1 MNYYSEET
9 EKVLSELKT
18 SKDGLTREEAT
29 ERQCRYGRN
38 EIAEKKKK
46 GVLQVFAE
54 QFADLLVIILI
65 ISVLISVFTSNL
77 ESAIVIICVITMNAV
92 LGTIQHFKAEKSLE
106 ALKSMSSPTAKVM
119 RDGNVCIID
128 AADITVGDIVI
139 IEQGDIVP
147 ADGRM
152 ISAASLQ
159 VNESS
164 LTGESNGIEKMT
176 QILTG
181 DSIPLGDRKN
191 MVYTGSLVT
200 AGRGMFAVTATG
212 MATELGKIAGLINT
226 AERKKT
232 PLQRSLD
239 KFSKQLS
246 LVIPIL
252 SLIVMILYI
261 VRGTPILD
269 SLMFAVALAV
279 AAIPE
284 ALSSIVTI
292 ALAIG
297 TRKMAEQNAVIKD
310 LKAVEGLGCVSVICS
325 DKTGTLTQNKM
336 TVRQV
341 YLNGREE
348 NADASACNA
357 GFDVLEKAMA
367 LCNDAAYS
375 DGNAIGDP
383 TETALSDL
391 IGVTAYEKIRSDY
404 PRVSEIPFDSE
415 RKLMSTCHMI
425 DGKRTMFTKGATD
438 NLLPRLVSVCDNG
451 TVRGI
456 TDKDKK
462 DIACANEHFSGQG
475 MRVLGFAYKV
485 TENSSANTEDNY
497 IFIGLVAM
505 TDPPRPESK
514 AAVADCIRAGI
525 KPVMIT
531 GDHKVTASAIAREI
545 GIMRDGDIS
554 LDGVQLDAMTDE
566 ELDGMIEKV
575 SVYARV
581 SPDNKI
587 RIVDRWQSKGKIV
600 AMTGD
605 GVNDAPALKKA
616 DVGVAMGI
624 TGTQV
629 SKDAASMILTDD
641 NFATIIKSVANGR
654 AIYANIKNAV
664 KFLLSGN
671 LAAIIA
677 VLCTAIPG
685 LPAPFTAVQLLFIN
699 LLTDSLPAIAIST
712 ERADRSLLSQ
722 KPRDS
727 KSSFLTKAMSVRI
740 VAGGVL
746 IALAVMSAYF
756 IGSAVSSGLACAMAF
771 TTLCIARLFHGFN
784 CRGDKSLFSL
794 GITANK
800 FSLLAFFAGIVLLCL
815 AVFVPGVSD
824 LFGTKIM
831 NVSNFGITLLLGFAP
846 TFLIQT
852 VRVIKEAFAKK
863 K

>member
-1 MNYYSEET
+1 MNYYDMNTQE
-9 EKVLSELKT
+9 VLSQLNT
-18 SKDGLTREEAT
+18 SMNGLTGGEAESRLSRYGKNEIT
-29 ERQCRYGRN
+29 ER
-38 EIAEKKKK
+38 KKK
-46 GVLQVFAE
+46 GVLRVFAE

-65 ISVLISVFTSNL
+65 ISALVSVFTDNI

-92 LGTIQHFKAEKSLE
+92 LGTVQHFKAEKSLE

-119 RDGNVCIID
+119 RDNNIHIVNASD
-128 AADITVGDIVI
+128 VTVGDIVLV
-139 IEQGDIVP
+139 EQGDIVC
-147 ADGRM
+147 ADGRLV
-152 ISAASLQ
+152 SCASLQ

-164 LTGESNGIEKMT
+164 LTGESNGIDKFTEM
-176 QILTG
+176 LTG
-181 DSIPLGDRKN
+181 EKIPLGDRKN

-200 AGRGMFAVTATG
+200 AGRGMFVVTAVG
-212 MATELGKIAGLINT
+212 MDTELGKIAGLINK

-232 PLQRSLD
+232 PLQHSLD

-246 LVIPIL
+246 VAIPVL
-252 SLIVMILYI
+252 CLIVMILYI
-261 VRGTPILD
+261 VRGTPVLD

-341 YLNGREE
+341 YLNGKEQ

-357 GFDVLEKAMA
+357 DFALLERAMA

-383 TETALSDL
+383 TETALSDY
-391 IGVTAYEKIRSDY
+391 IGVPVYEKIRSDY

-415 RKLMSTCHMI
+415 RKLMSTCHI
-425 DGKRTMFTKGATD
+425 VEGKRTMFTKGATD
-438 NLLPRLVSVCDNG
+438 NLLSRLVSVCDNG
-451 TVRGI
+451 TVRSI
-456 TDKDKK
+456 TDND
-462 DIACANEHFSGQG
+462 
-475 MRVLGFAYKV
+475 
-485 TENSSANTEDNY
+485 
-497 IFIGLVAM
+497 
-505 TDPPRPESK
+505 
-514 AAVADCIRAGI
+514 
-525 KPVMIT
+525 
-531 GDHKVTASAIAREI
+531 KVTASAIAREI

-554 LDGVQLDAMTDE
+554 LDGVQLDEMTDE
-566 ELDGMIEKV
+566 ELDSVIEKV

-587 RIVDRWQSKGKIV
+587 RIVERWQNKGKVV

-685 LPAPFTAVQLLFIN
+685 LPTPFTAVQLLFIN
-699 LLTDSLPAIAIST
+699 LLTDSLPAIAISM
-712 ERADRSLLSQ
+712 EKADKSLLSQ
-722 KPRDS
+722 KPRNTGE
-727 KSSFLTKAMSVRI
+727 SFLTKAMSLGI
-740 VAGGVL
+740 VTGGVL
-746 IALAVMSAYF
+746 IAAAVMTAYF
-756 IGSAVSSGLACAMAF
+756 IGSAVSAELGCAMAF
-771 TTLCIARLFHGFN
+771 STLCISRLFHGFN
-784 CRGDKSLFSL
+784 CRSDKSIFKVGLTS
-794 GITANK
+794 NR
-800 FSLLAFFAGIVLLCL
+800 FSLLAFLAGIIFLVL
-815 AVFVPGVSD
+815 AVFVPGVSG
-824 LFGTKIM
+824 LFSAQLM
-831 NVSNFGITLLLGFAP
+831 NIGYFGISLAIGFVPTLI
-846 TFLIQT
+846 IQL
-852 VRVIKEAFAKK
+852 VRIIREARRK
-863 K
+863 